1 MKYIHGGIV
10 LVVIAIIGYFG
21 YEFYKGYREATGTP
35 FERAVEA
42 AKGSATILWARFVT
56 LVGLATGGLASAA
69 DYLGDPSIG
78 TAIQTYGKPQ
88 YIAAALVLIALIT
101 TWARKR
107 TL

>member
-1 MKYIHGGIV
+1 MKYLHAGIV
-10 LVVIAIIGYFG
+10 IAAIAIIAYFG
-21 YEFYKGYREATGTP
+21 FTFYKALRDASGSTWQR
-35 FERAVEA
+35 VIA
-42 AKGSATILWARFVT
+42 AAQGSATILWARFVA

-78 TAIQTYGKPQ
+78 SAIQTYGKPQ
-88 YIAAALVLIALIT
+88 YVAAALVLIAVIT